1 MDTKCAECDAD
12 IAVPDDAI
20 RGELVSC
27 KDCGTDYEVVEIKS
41 GTVMLKPANAVE
53 EDWGE

>member
-1 MDTKCAECDAD
+1 METKCAECDAG
-12 IAVPDDAI
+12 IVVPEDAI

-27 KDCGTDYEVVEIKS
+27 KDCGAEYEVTELKG
-41 GTVMLKPANAVE
+41 GTVLLKPADSVE

>member
-1 MDTKCAECDAD
+1 MDTKCAECDAN
-12 IAVPDDAI
+12 IAVPNDAI

-27 KDCGTDYEVVEIKS
+27 KDCGSDYEVAEIS
-41 GTVMLKPANAVE
+41 AGTVMLKPANAVE

>member
-1 MDTKCAECDAD
+1 MDTKCAECDAS
-12 IAVPDDAI
+12 IAVPNDAI

-27 KDCGTDYEVVEIKS
+27 KDCGTDYEVAEIKG